1 VRTPRRGVKPAPRGT
16 ASRWT
21 AYAALMS
28 YLCADVEFAVWAAG
42 FSSASVADPPGRPEG
57 AARATLPRR

>member
-1 VRTPRRGVKPAPRGT
+1 
-16 ASRWT
+16 
-21 AYAALMS
+21 MS